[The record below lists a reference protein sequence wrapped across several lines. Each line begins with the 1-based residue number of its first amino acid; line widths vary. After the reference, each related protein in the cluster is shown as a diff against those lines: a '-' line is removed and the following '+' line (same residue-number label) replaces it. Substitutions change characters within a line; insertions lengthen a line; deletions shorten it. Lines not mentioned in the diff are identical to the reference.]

1 MNLRSLLH
9 HIHPARRPDIN
20 ERQAMICLQEACRQV
35 CRDTLRFRGML
46 SISALTDAMWTAGGG
61 NESYLRPTPLQLVG
75 LITTDQAVD
84 AETKTLESIRIL
96 SAKLVNTTSHKEL
109 HLQPIDLSG
118 LRIEAT
124 RMIGLL
130 STTAGSVI
138 WADAQGALALWPGYK
153 TTSGYDTLTIE
164 VAVCPSSQ
172 EFENVSLPAEAE
184 AALVEEA
191 IARSYEFVGKGQ
203 SFEAA
208 TAHRRRSTALVV
220 GLQMADG
227 VGTMGGPTI
236 SNHAAPPA
244 GVAG

>member
-20 ERQAMICLQEACRQV
+20 ERQAMICLQEACRQI

-46 SISALTDAMWTAGGG
+46 SISSLTDAMWTAGGG
-61 NESYLRPTPLQLVG
+61 NESYLRPTSAQLAG
-75 LITTDQAVD
+75 LVTTDQAVD
-84 AETKTLESIRIL
+84 TETKTLESIRVL
-96 SAKLVNTTSHKEL
+96 SAKLVNTSTNKEL

-130 STTAGSVI
+130 SSTAMPVI

-153 TTSGYDTLTIE
+153 ATSNYDKLTME

-191 IARSYEFVGKGQ
+191 IARAYEFVGKGQ
-203 SFEAA
+203 SFDAA
-208 TAHRRRSTALVV
+208 AAHRRRSTALVI
-220 GLQMADG
+220 GLQVADG
-227 VGTMGGPTI
+227 VGAAGPTI
-236 SNHAAPPA
+236 SNHSTPPA
-244 GVAG
+244 GASS